1 VLSWAK
7 GLVEVFHLSY
17 KGEMSSLSELNEEIA
32 LCQQCEIAKFRTHV
46 VPGEGAEDADIM
58 FIGEAPGWHED
69 QQGRPF
75 VGPAGQFL
83 DQLLASINL
92 RRQQVYIANVIK
104 CRPVGNRDPLPVEI
118 HNCRKWL
125 DKQIEIISPRMIV
138 TLGRYSMAMFFPG
151 KSISKIHGTAQKQDN
166 IIYYAMYHP
175 AAALHQQSLRQAI
188 ETDMLKIPSLLV
200 EEKDVTEAKP
210 GPQQLKMFEV

>member
-1 VLSWAK
+1 
-7 GLVEVFHLSY
+7 
-17 KGEMSSLSELNEEIA
+17 MSALSELYKEIA
-32 LCQQCEIAKFRTHV
+32 LCQQCEIAKRRTHV
-46 VPGEGAEDADIM
+46 VPGEGAEDADIL

-75 VGPAGQFL
+75 VGPAGQYL
-83 DQLLASINL
+83 DGLLASIGL

-104 CRPVGNRDPLPVEI
+104 CRPPDNRDPLPVEI

-125 DKQIEIISPRMIV
+125 ERQIELICPKMIV

-151 KSISKIHGTAQKQDN
+151 KSISKIHGTVQKGDN
-166 IIYYAMYHP
+166 VIYYAMYHP

-188 ETDMLKIPSLLV
+188 ETDMLKIPALLAQA
-200 EEKDVTEAKP
+200 KNMTEAKP
-210 GPQQLKMFEV
+210 EPQQLKMFEV